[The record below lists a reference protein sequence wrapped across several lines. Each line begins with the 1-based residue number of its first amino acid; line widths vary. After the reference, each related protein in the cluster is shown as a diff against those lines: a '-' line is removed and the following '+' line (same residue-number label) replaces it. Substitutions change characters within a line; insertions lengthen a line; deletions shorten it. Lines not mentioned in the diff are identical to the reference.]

1 MSRVIGVATSE
12 VAKVYAGAL
21 LEIAHEKNAISKIEE
36 ELSFLAE
43 LLKND
48 HDLMRYFSAP
58 GITKESKKQFVDK
71 VFGSELSELMVNFL
85 KVLIDNG
92 RQHDIPD
99 ISVAFSELLDIV
111 NNRQKITLVSSVKLD
126 LDIINRIKKGL
137 EDRFNKNIIV
147 EEVIDPTIL
156 GGIIV
161 QVDDLIIDASLK
173 NDLLKLREK
182 LLQSKIRGEVA
193 YED

>member
-1 MSRVIGVATSE
+1 MATSE

-21 LEIAHEKNAISKIEE
+21 LEIAHEKNAISKVEE

-48 HDLMRYFSAP
+48 NDLMRYFSAP
-58 GITKESKKQFVDK
+58 GIPKESKKQFVEK

-92 RQHDIPD
+92 RQQDLPD

-111 NNRQKITLVSSVKLD
+111 NNRQKIKLVSSVKLD
-126 LDIINRIKKGL
+126 SDIINRIKKGL

-147 EEVIDPTIL
+147 DEEIDPTIL

>member
-58 GITKESKKQFVDK
+58 GIPIESKKQFVDK

-111 NNRQKITLVSSVKLD
+111 NNRQKITLISSVKLD
-126 LDIINRIKKGL
+126 SDIINRIKKSL
-137 EDRFNKNIIV
+137 EDRFNKNIII

>member
-1 MSRVIGVATSE
+1 MSRVIRVATSE

-21 LEIAHEKNAISKIEE
+21 LEIGHEKNAISNVEE
-36 ELSFLAE
+36 ELSFLAD

-58 GITKESKKQFVDK
+58 GITKDAKKQFVDK

-92 RQHDIPD
+92 RQQDIPD
-99 ISVAFSELLDIV
+99 INVAFSELLDIV

-147 EEVIDPTIL
+147 EEVIKPTIL

-161 QVDDLIIDASLK
+161 QVDDLIIDASLA

-182 LLQSKIRGEVA
+182 LLQSKIRGEVV

>member
-1 MSRVIGVATSE
+1 VATSE

-21 LEIAHEKNAISKIEE
+21 LEIAHEKNAIAKIEE
-36 ELSFLAE
+36 ELSFLEE

-48 HDLMRYFSAP
+48 QDLLRYFSAP
-58 GITKESKKQFVDK
+58 GINKDSKKQFVDK
-71 VFGSELSELMVNFL
+71 VFGGELSELMVNFL

-92 RQHDIPD
+92 RQQDIPD
-99 ISVAFSELLDIV
+99 ISIAFSELLDIV
-111 NNRQKITLVSSVKLD
+111 NNRQKIRLVSSVKLNT
-126 LDIINRIKKGL
+126 DIINRIKKSL
-137 EDRFNKNIIV
+137 EDRFNKNIVV
-147 EEVIDPTIL
+147 EEVVDPSIL

-173 NDLLKLREK
+173 NDLMKLREK
-182 LLQSKIRGEVA
+182 LLHSKIRGEVA

>member
-1 MSRVIGVATSE
+1 MSRVIRVATSE

-21 LEIAHEKNAISKIEE
+21 LEIGHEKNAISKIEE
-36 ELSFLAE
+36 ELSFLAD

-58 GITKESKKQFVDK
+58 GITKDAKKQFVDK
-71 VFGSELSELMVNFL
+71 VFGSELSELIVNFL

-92 RQHDIPD
+92 RQQDIPA
-99 ISVAFSELLDIV
+99 INVAFSELLDIV

-126 LDIINRIKKGL
+126 SDIIKSIKKGL

-147 EEVIDPTIL
+147 EEVIKPTIL

-161 QVDDLIIDASLK
+161 QVDDLIIDASLE
-173 NDLLKLREK
+173 NDLFKLREK

>member
-1 MSRVIGVATSE
+1 VATSE

-21 LEIAHEKNAISKIEE
+21 LEIAHEKNAIAKVEE

-48 HDLMRYFSAP
+48 PDLLRYFNAP
-58 GITKESKKQFVDK
+58 GINNDSKKQFVDK
-71 VFGSELSELMVNFL
+71 VFGGKLSDLMVNFL

-92 RQHDIPD
+92 RQQDIPD
-99 ISVAFSELLDIV
+99 INVAFGELLDII
-111 NNRQKITLVSSVKLD
+111 NNRQKIKLISSIKLD
-126 LDIINRIKKGL
+126 ADIINRIKKSL
-137 EDRFNKNIIV
+137 EDRFNKNIIIE
-147 EEVIDPTIL
+147 EEVIPSIL

-173 NDLLKLREK
+173 KDLIKLREK
-182 LLQSKIRGEVA
+182 LIQSKIRGEVA

>member
-1 MSRVIGVATSE
+1 MATSE
-12 VAKVYAGAL
+12 VAKVYASAL
-21 LEIAHEKNAISKIEE
+21 LEIAHEKNAVAKIEE
-36 ELSFLAE
+36 ELAFISE

-48 HDLMRYFSAP
+48 QDLMRYLSAP
-58 GITKESKKQFVDK
+58 GITKESKKQFIEK
-71 VFGSELSELMVNFL
+71 VFGRELSELMVTFL

-92 RQHDIPD
+92 RQQDIID
-99 ISVAFSELLDIV
+99 INIAFGELIDIV
-111 NNRQKITLVSSVKLD
+111 NNRQKIKLITSIKLD
-126 LDIINRIKKGL
+126 SEIINRIKMSL
-137 EDRFNKNIIV
+137 EDRFNNNIVV
-147 EEVIDPTIL
+147 EEVVDPSIL

-161 QVDDLIIDASLK
+161 KVDDLIIDASLK

>member
-1 MSRVIGVATSE
+1 MATSE

-21 LEIAHEKNAISKIEE
+21 LEIAHKKNAISKIEE
-36 ELSFLAE
+36 ELNFLAE

-48 HDLMRYFSAP
+48 QDLLRYISSP
-58 GITKESKKQFVDK
+58 GIAKDSKKQFIDK
-71 VFGSELSELMVNFL
+71 VFGSELSELISNFL

-92 RQHDIPD
+92 RQQDLQD
-99 ISVAFSELLDIV
+99 ISVAYSELLDIV
-111 NNRQKITLVSSVKLD
+111 NNRQKVRLVSSVKLD
-126 LDIINRIKKGL
+126 SDIINKIKKTL
-137 EDRFNKNIIV
+137 EDRFNKIIMI
-147 EEVIDPTIL
+147 EEVINPSIL
-156 GGIIV
+156 GGMIV

-173 NDLLKLREK
+173 KDVIKLREK

>member
-1 MSRVIGVATSE
+1 
-12 VAKVYAGAL
+12 
-21 LEIAHEKNAISKIEE
+21 
-36 ELSFLAE
+36 
-43 LLKND
+43 
-48 HDLMRYFSAP
+48 
-58 GITKESKKQFVDK
+58 
-71 VFGSELSELMVNFL
+71 
-85 KVLIDNG
+85 VLIDNG
-92 RQHDIPD
+92 RQQDIPD
-99 ISVAFSELLDIV
+99 INIAFSELLDIV
-111 NNRQKITLVSSVKLD
+111 NNRQKITLISSIKLD
-126 LDIINRIKKGL
+126 KDIINRIKKSL

-173 NDLLKLREK
+173 NDLLNLREK

>member
-1 MSRVIGVATSE
+1 MSRVIRVATSE

-21 LEIAHEKNAISKIEE
+21 LEIGHEKNAISKTEE
-36 ELSFLAE
+36 ELSFLAD

-58 GITKESKKQFVDK
+58 GITKDAKKQFVDK
-71 VFGSELSELMVNFL
+71 VFGSELSELIVNFL

-92 RQHDIPD
+92 RQQDIPA
-99 ISVAFSELLDIV
+99 INVAFSELLDIV

-126 LDIINRIKKGL
+126 SDIINSIKKGL

-147 EEVIDPTIL
+147 EEVIKPTIL

-161 QVDDLIIDASLK
+161 QVDDLIIDASLE
-173 NDLLKLREK
+173 NDLFKLREK